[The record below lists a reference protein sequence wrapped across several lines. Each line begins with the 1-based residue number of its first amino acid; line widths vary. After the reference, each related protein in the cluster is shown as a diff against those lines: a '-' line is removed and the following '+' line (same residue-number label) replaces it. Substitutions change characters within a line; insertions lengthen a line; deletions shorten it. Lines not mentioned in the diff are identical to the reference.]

1 MWHKALR
8 SAGNKFCLFIEG
20 DVIAVGCVGNS
31 AMLKSPSASS
41 EKFKVMSQALVGVL
55 QVWFP
60 DFELQLKLRRT

>member
-55 QVWFP
+55 QV
-60 DFELQLKLRRT
+60 